1 MKRLLSSFKY
11 VLVAGLFLC
20 VLWVSKTFAAAPT
33 FDDNFAK
40 YMTSTGA
47 DQYGRVESVFNF
59 SNCIKRDRSIEENI
73 RNIFYP
79 STTNGTSECSAT
91 KWGFLRDA
99 VRVIT
104 FGLIFLFVVI
114 SGMGFLL
121 NASEGGKKSA
131 MNLVYIAYGSF
142 LVYGSVWI
150 LGYVLNVEN
159 ITWSA
164 DLVNNVQNNLFLQ
177 ILSFFKVLAFFIAIV
192 MMVVTGF
199 KMMSALDKEDK
210 IKEGRKWLVNII
222 IALVLIK
229 IVDYV
234 FYIAQSVSFAA
245 KASALILDVA
255 KVLWWVLGIVF
266 VLWLIFAGYSMFM
279 SNGDEK
285 AMKKTK
291 SILMNIFMI
300 SLVLFFF
307 LLIIYEIFKEF
318 VK

>member
-1 MKRLLSSFKY
+1 MKRFISSFKY
-11 VLVAGLFLC
+11 LLVAGFL
-20 VLWVSKTFAAAPT
+20 LLLMWGARTFAAAPT

-40 YMTSTGA
+40 YMTDKTP
-47 DQYGRVESVFNF
+47 DQYGRIETVFDF
-59 SNCIKRDRSIEENI
+59 STCIQRNKSIEENI
-73 RNIFYP
+73 KNLFYP
-79 STTNGTSECSAT
+79 STTKETAGCSIAT
-91 KWGFLRDA
+91 GGLLWDA
-99 VRVIT
+99 VKVIT

-114 SGMGFLL
+114 SGMWFLL

-142 LVYGSVWI
+142 LVYGSIWI
-150 LGYVLNVEN
+150 LGYVLNVES
-159 ITWSA
+159 IAWSA

-210 IKEGRKWLVNII
+210 IKEWRKWLVNII
-222 IALVLIK
+222 VALVLVK

-245 KASALILDVA
+245 KASALVLDIA
-255 KVLWWVLGIVF
+255 KILWWTLGIVF
-266 VLWLIFAGYSMFM
+266 VLGLLFAGYSMFV

-285 AMKKTK
+285 VMKKTK